1 MKEFANEGIIV
12 NPSVNENDAL
22 PEFNSQLE
30 PISRNNSQAIDQA
43 DELNLGYNEP
53 MTDMEPV

>member
-30 PISRNNSQAIDQA
+30 PISGNNSQAIDQA
-43 DELNLGYNEP
+43 DELDLGYNEP

>member
-30 PISRNNSQAIDQA
+30 PISGNNSQAIDQA
-43 DELNLGYNEP
+43 DELDFG
-53 MTDMEPV
+53 